1 MRFANL
7 KVLGR
12 SSHFQIFNFQFSI
25 FNSGFC
31 SLPFPFLFCALPFAA
46 RADILPSRSPPPQKP
61 NPRVAP
67 FGGANLPPDR
77 GAMMSYPEKFA
88 DQRIVVT
95 GGAGFVGSNVV
106 RRLLAER
113 ARVVVLDDFYTGD
126 DNNLPANES
135 NLEVIRGSITD
146 SDLVSDVIRG
156 ASLVFHLAAR
166 NIIVSTRN
174 PREDYEVNIG
184 GTLNVLLAA
193 RELKIPRVVYSSS
206 TSVYGNPRYLPI
218 NEDDATNMLSP
229 YAVSKFAGE
238 NYCKA
243 FYESYGLSSAVVR
256 YSNVYGTAQRP
267 DNPYCGVVSK
277 FFESAMNNEAP
288 RIHGDGEQT
297 RDFTYIDDVVEATLL
312 AGISPKADGQVYNVG
327 TGREVTVNQ
336 LARTI
341 IEITG
346 AKVEPAYVDRRDIDN
361 IRRRVVNIEKI
372 RRELRWIPTF
382 TIEQGLRRTYQ
393 WLKETSK

>member
-1 MRFANL
+1 M
-7 KVLGR
+7 K
-12 SSHFQIFNFQFSI
+12 
-25 FNSGFC
+25 
-31 SLPFPFLFCALPFAA
+31 
-46 RADILPSRSPPPQKP
+46 
-61 NPRVAP
+61 
-67 FGGANLPPDR
+67 
-77 GAMMSYPEKFA
+77 
-88 DQRIVVT
+88 
-95 GGAGFVGSNVV
+95 GS
-106 RRLLAER
+106 
-113 ARVVVLDDFYTGD
+113 
-126 DNNLPANES
+126 
-135 NLEVIRGSITD
+135 
-146 SDLVSDVIRG
+146 
-156 ASLVFHLAAR
+156 SLVFHLAAR

-184 GTLNVLLAA
+184 GTLNVLIAA
-193 RELKIPRVVYSSS
+193 RELNIPRVVYSSS

-243 FYESYGLSSAVVR
+243 FYESYGLSSSVVR

-267 DNPYCGVVSK
+267 DNPYCGVVAK
-277 FFESAMNNEAP
+277 FFESAMSGQAP

-312 AGISPKADGQVYNVG
+312 AGVNPKADGQVYNVG
-327 TGREVTVNQ
+327 TGREVSVNQ
-336 LARTI
+336 LARLI
-341 IEITG
+341 IEVTG
-346 AKVEPAYVDRRDIDN
+346 AGVQPEYIDRRDIDN

-372 RRELRWIPTF
+372 RRELRWLPSC

>member
-1 MRFANL
+1 
-7 KVLGR
+7 
-12 SSHFQIFNFQFSI
+12 
-25 FNSGFC
+25 
-31 SLPFPFLFCALPFAA
+31 
-46 RADILPSRSPPPQKP
+46 
-61 NPRVAP
+61 
-67 FGGANLPPDR
+67 
-77 GAMMSYPEKFA
+77 MMSYPERFA
-88 DQRIVVT
+88 GQKIVVT
-95 GGAGFVGSNVV
+95 GGAGFVGSNLVS
-106 RRLLAER
+106 RLLAEK

-126 DNNLPANES
+126 NNNLPVGEP
-135 NLEVIRGSITD
+135 NLEVMRGSVTD
-146 SDLVSDVIRG
+146 FDLVRDVIQG
-156 ASLVFHLAAR
+156 AGLVFHLAAR

-193 RELKIPRVVYSSS
+193 RELSIPRVVYSSS

-256 YSNVYGTAQRP
+256 YSNVYGTFQRP

-277 FFESAMNNEAP
+277 FFESAMNGESP

-327 TGREVTVNQ
+327 TGREVSVNQ
-336 LARTI
+336 LARAI
-341 IEITG
+341 IGITG
-346 AKVEPAYVDRRDIDN
+346 AKVDPAYVDRRDIDN

-382 TIEQGLRRTYQ
+382 TVEQGLRRTYE
-393 WLKETSK
+393 WLVRTMPKKAPKPGELL

>member
-1 MRFANL
+1 
-7 KVLGR
+7 
-12 SSHFQIFNFQFSI
+12 
-25 FNSGFC
+25 
-31 SLPFPFLFCALPFAA
+31 
-46 RADILPSRSPPPQKP
+46 
-61 NPRVAP
+61 
-67 FGGANLPPDR
+67 
-77 GAMMSYPEKFA
+77 MSYSYNLA
-88 DQRIVVT
+88 GQRIVVT

-126 DNNLPANES
+126 DHNLPADEP
-135 NLEVIRGSITD
+135 NLGVVRGSVTD
-146 SDLVSDVIRG
+146 FDLTRDVMKG
-156 ASLVFHLAAR
+156 SSLVFHLAAR

-184 GTLNVLLAA
+184 GTLNVLIAA
-193 RELKIPRVVYSSS
+193 RELNIPRVVYSSS

-243 FYESYGLSSAVVR
+243 FYESYGLSSSVVR

-267 DNPYCGVVSK
+267 DNPYCGVVAK
-277 FFESAMNNEAP
+277 FFESAMTGKAP

-312 AGISPKADGQVYNVG
+312 AGVSPKADGQVYNVG
-327 TGREVTVNQ
+327 TGREVSVNQ
-336 LARTI
+336 LAHLI

-346 AKVEPAYVDRRDIDN
+346 AGVEPDYIDRRDIDN

-372 RRELRWIPTF
+372 RRELRWLPGC

>member
-1 MRFANL
+1 
-7 KVLGR
+7 
-12 SSHFQIFNFQFSI
+12 
-25 FNSGFC
+25 
-31 SLPFPFLFCALPFAA
+31 
-46 RADILPSRSPPPQKP
+46 
-61 NPRVAP
+61 
-67 FGGANLPPDR
+67 
-77 GAMMSYPEKFA
+77 MSYPEKLA
-88 DQRIVVT
+88 GHRIIVT
-95 GGAGFVGSNVV
+95 GGAGFIGSNVV
-106 RRLLAER
+106 RRLLTEG

-126 DNNLPANES
+126 ENNLPTGEP
-135 NLEVIRGSITD
+135 NLEVVRGTVND
-146 SDLVSDVIRG
+146 FELVRGLVDG

-193 RELKIPRVVYSSS
+193 RETNLPRVVYSSS

-256 YSNVYGTAQRP
+256 YSNVYGVAQRP

-277 FFESAMNNEAP
+277 FFESAMNGEPP

-336 LARTI
+336 LARAI

-346 AKVEPAYVDRRDIDN
+346 ARVEPTYVDRRDIDN

-372 RRELRWIPTF
+372 RRELRWLPNF
-382 TIEQGLRRTYQ
+382 TVEQGLRRTYQ
-393 WLKETSK
+393 WLKETTK

>member
-1 MRFANL
+1 
-7 KVLGR
+7 
-12 SSHFQIFNFQFSI
+12 
-25 FNSGFC
+25 
-31 SLPFPFLFCALPFAA
+31 
-46 RADILPSRSPPPQKP
+46 
-61 NPRVAP
+61 
-67 FGGANLPPDR
+67 
-77 GAMMSYPEKFA
+77 MSYSSKLA
-88 DQRIVVT
+88 NQRIVVT

-106 RRLLAER
+106 RRLLAET
-113 ARVVVLDDFYTGD
+113 ANVVVLDDFYTGD
-126 DNNLPANES
+126 DDNLPAGES
-135 NLEVIRGSITD
+135 NLEVIRGSVTD
-146 SDLVSDVIRG
+146 YDLVREVTKG

-184 GTLNVLLAA
+184 GTLNVLMAA
-193 RELKIPRVVYSSS
+193 RELNIPRVVYSSS

-218 NEDDATNMLSP
+218 NEDDLTNMLSP
-229 YAVSKFAGE
+229 YAVSKYAGE

-277 FFESAMNNEAP
+277 FFESAMRGEP
-288 RIHGDGEQT
+288 LKIHGDGEQT
-297 RDFTYIDDVVEATLL
+297 RDFTYIDDTVEATIL

-336 LARTI
+336 LARLI

-346 AKVEPAYVDRRDIDN
+346 APVEPAYVDRRDIDN

-372 RRELRWIPTF
+372 RRELRWVPTF
-382 TIEQGLRRTYQ
+382 TIEHGLRRTYQ
-393 WLKETSK
+393 WLLETSK

>member
-1 MRFANL
+1 M
-7 KVLGR
+7 
-12 SSHFQIFNFQFSI
+12 SQFESL
-25 FNSGFC
+25 SG
-31 SLPFPFLFCALPFAA
+31 
-46 RADILPSRSPPPQKP
+46 K
-61 NPRVAP
+61 
-67 FGGANLPPDR
+67 
-77 GAMMSYPEKFA
+77 
-88 DQRIVVT
+88 RIVVT

-106 RRLLAER
+106 RKLLAEN
-113 ARVVVLDDFYTGD
+113 AIVVVLDDFYTGD
-126 DNNLPANES
+126 ENNLPPGES
-135 NLEVIRGSITD
+135 NLEIVRASVTD
-146 SDLVSDVIRG
+146 FELVRQTFKDS
-156 ASLVFHLAAR
+156 SLVFHLAAR

-193 RELKIPRVVYSSS
+193 RELRIPRVVYSSS

-243 FYESYGLSSAVVR
+243 FYESYGLSSSVVR

-267 DNPYCGVVSK
+267 DNPYCGVVAK
-277 FFESAMNNEAP
+277 FFESAMKGESV

-312 AGISPKADGQVYNVG
+312 AGLSAKADGQVYNVG

-336 LARTI
+336 LARLI

-346 AKVEPAYVDRRDIDN
+346 AGVEPSYIDRRDIDN

-382 TIEQGLRRTYQ
+382 TVEQGLRRTYQ

>member
-1 MRFANL
+1 MNYSEDLA
-7 KVLGR
+7 G
-12 SSHFQIFNFQFSI
+12 
-25 FNSGFC
+25 
-31 SLPFPFLFCALPFAA
+31 
-46 RADILPSRSPPPQKP
+46 
-61 NPRVAP
+61 
-67 FGGANLPPDR
+67 
-77 GAMMSYPEKFA
+77 
-88 DQRIVVT
+88 QRIVVT

-106 RRLLAER
+106 RRLLAEN

-126 DNNLPANES
+126 NTNLPVGES
-135 NLEVIRGSITD
+135 ALDVVHGSVTEY
-146 SDLVSDVIRG
+146 DLVRDILKG

-184 GTLNVLLAA
+184 GTLNILLAA
-193 RELKIPRVVYSSS
+193 RELKIPRVIYSSS

-256 YSNVYGTAQRP
+256 YSNVFGTAQRP

-277 FFESAMNNEAP
+277 FFESAMAGQPP

-297 RDFTYIDDVVEATLL
+297 RDFTYVDDVVEATLL
-312 AGISPKADGQVYNVG
+312 AGLSPKADGQVYNVG
-327 TGREVTVNQ
+327 TGREVSVNQ
-336 LARTI
+336 LARMI
-341 IEITG
+341 IDITG
-346 AKVEPAYVDRRDIDN
+346 ASVEPEYVDRRDIDN

-382 TIEQGLRRTYQ
+382 TVEHGLRRTYQ

>member
-1 MRFANL
+1 MNYSENL
-7 KVLGR
+7 AG
-12 SSHFQIFNFQFSI
+12 
-25 FNSGFC
+25 
-31 SLPFPFLFCALPFAA
+31 
-46 RADILPSRSPPPQKP
+46 
-61 NPRVAP
+61 
-67 FGGANLPPDR
+67 
-77 GAMMSYPEKFA
+77 
-88 DQRIVVT
+88 QRIVVT

-106 RRLLAER
+106 RRLLAEN

-126 DNNLPANES
+126 NTNLPVGES
-135 NLEVIRGSITD
+135 GLEIIHGSVTEF
-146 SDLVSDVIRG
+146 DLVRDLLKG
-156 ASLVFHLAAR
+156 ASMVFHLAAR

-184 GTLNVLLAA
+184 GTLNVLMAA
-193 RELKIPRVVYSSS
+193 RELNIPRVVYSSS

-243 FYESYGLSSAVVR
+243 FYESYGLSSSVVR

-277 FFESAMNNEAP
+277 FFESAMAGQPP

-312 AGISPKADGQVYNVG
+312 AGLSPKADGQVYNVG

-336 LARTI
+336 LARMI
-341 IEITG
+341 IDITG
-346 AKVEPAYVDRRDIDN
+346 ARVEPAYMDRRDIDN

-382 TIEQGLRRTYQ
+382 TVEHGLRRTYQ

>member
-1 MRFANL
+1 
-7 KVLGR
+7 
-12 SSHFQIFNFQFSI
+12 
-25 FNSGFC
+25 
-31 SLPFPFLFCALPFAA
+31 
-46 RADILPSRSPPPQKP
+46 
-61 NPRVAP
+61 
-67 FGGANLPPDR
+67 
-77 GAMMSYPEKFA
+77 MSYPEKLSG
-88 DQRIVVT
+88 QRILVT

-106 RRLLAER
+106 RRLLAEG
-113 ARVVVLDDFYTGD
+113 ARVVVLDDFYTG
-126 DNNLPANES
+126 NETNLPQSES
-135 NLEVIRGSITD
+135 GLEVIRGSVTD
-146 SDLVSDVIRG
+146 FDLVRRVANG
-156 ASLVFHLAAR
+156 ARLIFHLAAR

-193 RELKIPRVVYSSS
+193 RELNTPRVVYSSS

-218 NEDDATNMLSP
+218 NEDDLTNMLSP
-229 YAVSKFAGE
+229 YAVSKYAGE

-277 FFESAMNNEAP
+277 FFESAMAGEAP

-312 AGISPKADGQVYNVG
+312 AGISAKADGQVYNVG

-336 LARTI
+336 LARLI

-346 AKVEPAYVDRRDIDN
+346 AQVGPAYIDRRDIDN

-382 TIEQGLRRTYQ
+382 TIEQGLRRTYK
-393 WLKETSK
+393 WLTEIAQ

>member
-1 MRFANL
+1 
-7 KVLGR
+7 
-12 SSHFQIFNFQFSI
+12 
-25 FNSGFC
+25 
-31 SLPFPFLFCALPFAA
+31 
-46 RADILPSRSPPPQKP
+46 
-61 NPRVAP
+61 
-67 FGGANLPPDR
+67 
-77 GAMMSYPEKFA
+77 MSYSYNLA
-88 DQRIVVT
+88 GQRIVVT

-126 DNNLPANES
+126 DHNLPSDDS
-135 NLEVIRGSITD
+135 NLGVVRGSVTD
-146 SDLVSDVIRG
+146 FDLTRDVMKG
-156 ASLVFHLAAR
+156 SSLVFHLAAR

-193 RELKIPRVVYSSS
+193 REMNIPRVVYSSS

-243 FYESYGLSSAVVR
+243 FYESYGLSSSVVR

-267 DNPYCGVVSK
+267 DNPYCGVVAK
-277 FFESAMNNEAP
+277 FFESAMAGEPP

-297 RDFTYIDDVVEATLL
+297 RDFTYVDDVVEATLL
-312 AGISPKADGQVYNVG
+312 AGVSPKADGQVYNVG
-327 TGREVTVNQ
+327 TGREVSVNQ
-336 LARTI
+336 LARSI

-346 AKVEPAYVDRRDIDN
+346 ARVEPEYIDRRDIDN

-372 RRELRWIPTF
+372 RRELRWLPSCTV
-382 TIEQGLRRTYQ
+382 EQGLRRTYQ

>member
-1 MRFANL
+1 
-7 KVLGR
+7 
-12 SSHFQIFNFQFSI
+12 
-25 FNSGFC
+25 
-31 SLPFPFLFCALPFAA
+31 
-46 RADILPSRSPPPQKP
+46 
-61 NPRVAP
+61 
-67 FGGANLPPDR
+67 
-77 GAMMSYPEKFA
+77 MSYSYNLA
-88 DQRIVVT
+88 GQRIVVT

-126 DNNLPANES
+126 DHNLPS
-135 NLEVIRGSITD
+135 DDPNLGVVRGSVTD
-146 SDLVSDVIRG
+146 FDLTRDVMKG
-156 ASLVFHLAAR
+156 SSLVFHLAAR

-193 RELKIPRVVYSSS
+193 REMNIPRVVYSSS

-243 FYESYGLSSAVVR
+243 FYESYGLSSSVVR

-267 DNPYCGVVSK
+267 DNPYCGVVAK
-277 FFESAMNNEAP
+277 FFESAMAGEPP

-297 RDFTYIDDVVEATLL
+297 RDFTYVDDVVEATLL
-312 AGISPKADGQVYNVG
+312 AGVSPKADGQVYNVG
-327 TGREVTVNQ
+327 TGREVSVNQ
-336 LARTI
+336 LARSI

-346 AKVEPAYVDRRDIDN
+346 ARVEPAYIDRRDIDN

-372 RRELRWIPTF
+372 RRELRWLPSCTV
-382 TIEQGLRRTYQ
+382 EQGLRRTYQ

>member
-1 MRFANL
+1 
-7 KVLGR
+7 
-12 SSHFQIFNFQFSI
+12 
-25 FNSGFC
+25 
-31 SLPFPFLFCALPFAA
+31 LPFAHCN
-46 RADILPSRSPPPQKP
+46 DILACQFSAPTTA
-61 NPRVAP
+61 NPFALLL
-67 FGGANLPPDR
+67 NLTVWYQAR
-77 GAMMSYPEKFA
+77 TGAMMSYPERFA
-88 DQRIVVT
+88 GQKIVVT
-95 GGAGFVGSNVV
+95 GGAGFVGSNLVS
-106 RRLLAER
+106 RLLAEK

-126 DNNLPANES
+126 NNNLPVGEP
-135 NLEVIRGSITD
+135 NLEVIRGSVTD
-146 SDLVSDVIRG
+146 FDLVRDVIQG
-156 ASLVFHLAAR
+156 AGLVFHLAAR

-193 RELKIPRVVYSSS
+193 RELSIPRVVYSSS

-256 YSNVYGTAQRP
+256 YSNVYGTFQRP

-277 FFESAMNNEAP
+277 FFESAMNGESP

-327 TGREVTVNQ
+327 TGREVSVNQ
-336 LARTI
+336 LARAI
-341 IEITG
+341 IGITG
-346 AKVEPAYVDRRDIDN
+346 AKVDPAYVDRRDIDN

-382 TIEQGLRRTYQ
+382 TVEQGLRRTYE
-393 WLKETSK
+393 WLVRTMPKKAPKPGEAL